1 MREFYFVLFES
12 CVNKGKND
20 FIRKFFW
27 KSVLDVICDLL
38 KKIWL
43 FKNCNFKY
51 CSVIDIILSI

>member
-38 KKIWL
+38 KK
-43 FKNCNFKY
+43 KY
-51 CSVIDIILSI
+51 GYLKIVILNIVVLLIYY